1 MVRLSGV
8 CNVVLYNKG
17 LYVIINLQH
26 GQLNDPNN
34 LSMDYSDKRHWGT
47 GDYVVLV
54 DNDTDLDYLIFL
66 IKQSYKN
73 QENKD

>member
-1 MVRLSGV
+1 
-8 CNVVLYNKG
+8 
-17 LYVIINLQH
+17 
-26 GQLNDPNN
+26 
-34 LSMDYSDKRHWGT
+34 MDYSDKRHWGT